1 MGNDLFQTLP
11 GAPGHWGMVTEGR
24 TAPLDGDPG
33 GVLGVGRGRG
43 RGGPACRAACAQ
55 GGQRA

>member
-11 GAPGHWGMVTEGR
+11 GAPGRWGMVTEGR

-55 GGQRA
+55 GG